1 MGLMLPSVAWGVLK
15 ENSLEA
21 DPPFVIGTNQAISL
35 KTEIFLAKG
44 NSLDVIIDWIK
55 RHGLPEPSKP
65 RYSLSDA
72 LDRIARAYNDNL
84 WRDKEGWGCVL
95 FGKFAPIEPP
105 FLERY
110 IRENYNEGF
119 VKNLLEKVEWVRK
132 QPNYDVANYAIK
144 KRFSLWSR
152 EKQLEYAHRLLSHQ
166 REDGSFPFE
175 PDGRHSS
182 PDHFN
187 FSEATYKPLG
197 KKGDTAL
204 DLCMVPAIEL
214 FVLAE
219 LTGEGMF
226 REAARKALNYCINM
240 RRPEGGDWWETP
252 LHSPNL
258 LAAGHAAIAYYLG
271 YKTFKDQRYL
281 EKAIYWIRSLLPFTH
296 LWEPYEL
303 PQMYNTKPC
312 FCATDWWLANWVDN
326 HVQWEVLHV
335 FAISYYLGID
345 WGEIDPEIDW
355 HRYHKGITVAVLRWM
370 IDHNDI
376 LNYNYPLN
384 LLRSGALDTLYA
396 DSHNSVT
403 GVYGGGPIM
412 PDVIAEN
419 IYAVFDEEAKIK
431 QRSAKKGSS
440 N

>member
-1 MGLMLPSVAWGVLK
+1 
-15 ENSLEA
+15 
-21 DPPFVIGTNQAISL
+21 
-35 KTEIFLAKG
+35 
-44 NSLDVIIDWIK
+44 
-55 RHGLPEPSKP
+55 
-65 RYSLSDA
+65 
-72 LDRIARAYNDNL
+72 
-84 WRDKEGWGCVL
+84 
-95 FGKFAPIEPP
+95 
-105 FLERY
+105 
-110 IRENYNEGF
+110 
-119 VKNLLEKVEWVRK
+119 
-132 QPNYDVANYAIK
+132 
-144 KRFSLWSR
+144 
-152 EKQLEYAHRLLSHQ
+152 
-166 REDGSFPFE
+166 
-175 PDGRHSS
+175 
-182 PDHFN
+182 
-187 FSEATYKPLG
+187 
-197 KKGDTAL
+197 
-204 DLCMVPAIEL
+204 MVPAIEL